1 MGVQHYFNVIK
12 LRMTDD
18 FKSETC
24 DRIGVR
30 VLDRLLRDNPFT
42 YLSVQCI
49 AFVHNPFTYL
59 SDTDGQ
65 EVGERFT

>member
-1 MGVQHYFNVIK
+1 MRDIISKVRHV
-12 LRMTDD
+12 TA
-18 FKSETC
+18 EA
-24 DRIGVR
+24 VR
-30 VLDRLLRDNPFT
+30 VLNRLLRDNPFT

-49 AFVHNPFTYL
+49 VFVHNPFTYL

>member
-1 MGVQHYFNVIK
+1 MRDIISKVRHV
-12 LRMTDD
+12 TA
-18 FKSETC
+18 EA
-24 DRIGVR
+24 VR
-30 VLDRLLRDNPFT
+30 VLNRLLRDNPFT

>member
-1 MGVQHYFNVIK
+1 MILEVRLVTAFA
-12 LRMTDD
+12 
-18 FKSETC
+18 
-24 DRIGVR
+24 VR